1 MKNQLATYTLSK
13 QDEQLRVDL
22 VLHNAFPE
30 RSRTYFQY
38 LLDKG
43 NITFKGAALKK
54 REKLQSGDSLSIL
67 FEDKHPINTSAE
79 NIPLDILFED
89 EHFVVINKPKGRVVH
104 PAPGHPNQTLVNAL
118 VYHFQELEDQ
128 EHIRFGLVHRL
139 DKDTSGVMVIAKHE
153 KAHEALSDAFKER
166 RVNKTY
172 LALCLGN
179 PGTKTIQNFLGRDLK
194 DRKKFAVKES
204 GKEAISSIETLAFN
218 KGYSLVKI
226 SPQTGRTHQI
236 RVHMHSLG
244 CFIIGDPLYGS
255 AKVNKEMQLKEQML
269 HAYSLNFIHP
279 FSQDELTFIAPLRED
294 MKQLLSALI
303 PNAHEATPKYKKPL
317 GLPKG
322 FHILFDQYKLRLI
335 GNKD

>member
-1 MKNQLATYTLSK
+1 MKNQLATYTLSHHDAH
-13 QDEQLRVDL
+13 QRIDL
-22 VLHNAFPE
+22 VLHHAFPE

-43 NITFKGAALKK
+43 NITFKGAPLKK
-54 REKLQSGDSLSIL
+54 REKLHPGDSLSIL
-67 FEDKHPINTSAE
+67 FEDKYPINTCAE

-89 EHFVVINKPKGRVVH
+89 EHFVVINKTKGRVVH
-104 PAPGHPNQTLVNAL
+104 PAPGHPSQTLVNAL

-139 DKDTSGVMVIAKHE
+139 DKDTSGVMVVAKHE
-153 KAHEALSDAFKER
+153 KAHKALSDAFKER
-166 RVNKTY
+166 RVKKNY

-194 DRKKFAVKES
+194 DRKKFAVRES

-244 CFIIGDPLYGS
+244 SFIVGDPLYGS
-255 AKVNKEMQLKEQML
+255 AKVNKEMQLTEQML

-279 FSQDELTFIAPLRED
+279 FTHEELTFTAPLRED
-294 MKQLLSALI
+294 MQKLLTALI
-303 PNAHEATPKYKKPL
+303 PSAQEVMPK
-317 GLPKG
+317 
-322 FHILFDQYKLRLI
+322 
-335 GNKD
+335 